1 MWHSVL
7 YRESGLFVIVLSMFI
22 GANFTF
28 FNALEIIILNQ
39 FTQAFML
46 FVVERV
52 EQVLHQVVTFWTILL
67 VGTLSKCFI

>member
-1 MWHSVL
+1 
-7 YRESGLFVIVLSMFI
+7 MFI

>member
-1 MWHSVL
+1 ML
-7 YRESGLFVIVLSMFI
+7 I